1 MITATILS
9 ILGVVLLIV
18 LWMMMRSP
26 SGAAAISAAKQAPQV
41 QPPPPLELHP
51 SEARVGDYISISG
64 AAADFSDLDFTVDR
78 RSAYQLGSRRWTDLS
93 GEYRGDRVYL
103 EAQPKPSAEAMG
115 IFDPRK
121 LTLADLHIDEQRLV
135 ELDNRQDPNQ
145 FISLEGKNWN
155 FESSR
160 ELGYFENETGQGE
173 GLYRWL
179 FREQGGERLLCVEKW
194 EGEPFDV
201 RVARRVKVQDITVF
215 RAA

>member
-18 LWMMMRSP
+18 LWMMMRNP
-26 SGAAAISAAKQAPQV
+26 SGAPAIPAAKQAQAI
-41 QPPPPLELHP
+41 QPPPLELHP
-51 SEARVGDYISISG
+51 SEARVGDYISITG

-78 RSAYQLGSRRWTDLS
+78 RSAYQLGNRRWTDLS
-93 GEYRGDRVYL
+93 GEFRGDRVYL
-103 EAQPKPSAEAMG
+103 EAQPKPSTEAMG

-121 LTLADLHIDEQRLV
+121 LTIADLHIDEQRLV
-135 ELDNRQDPNQ
+135 DLDTKQDPNQ
-145 FISLEGKNWN
+145 FITFEGKNWN

-160 ELGYFENETGQGE
+160 ELGYFENETGPAE
-173 GLYRWL
+173 GLYRWQ
-179 FREQGGERLLCVEKW
+179 FREQGGDRLLCVEKW